1 MNNKFYCYSAKMS
14 HFIRAFDI
22 KYLEVGFNAKSGT
35 RYHVFEKSERLDK
48 VISLYNSVKHTI

>member
-22 KYLEVGFNAKSGT
+22 KYIEIGVNDKSGT
-35 RYHVFEKSERLDK
+35 RYYVFEKSERLDK
-48 VISLYNSVKHTI
+48 IISLYNSVKHTI